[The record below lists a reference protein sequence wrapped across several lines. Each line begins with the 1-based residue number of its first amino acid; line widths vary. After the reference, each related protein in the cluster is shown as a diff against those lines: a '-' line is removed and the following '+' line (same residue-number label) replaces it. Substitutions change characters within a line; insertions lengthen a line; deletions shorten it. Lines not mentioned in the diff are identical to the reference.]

1 MTEVRTGKRFPLQL
15 PITIHGEQSS
25 RKHKGV
31 TSNISAAGVYF
42 WSEKAFAV
50 GSLIKF
56 NVNLPGEIIGGERNV
71 QIECRGRVVR
81 ADVNGRAKRLRT
93 AARTR
98 GLACV
103 IDGYKFIRR

>member
-1 MTEVRTGKRFPLQL
+1 MTEARTGKRFPLQL
-15 PITIHGEQSS
+15 PITIHEQESS
-25 RKHKGV
+25 RKHKGL
-31 TSNISAAGVYF
+31 TSNISASGVYF

-56 NVNLPGEIIGGERNV
+56 NVNLPGEIVGGERNV

-81 ADVNGRAKRLRT
+81 ADINGRARRLRT
-93 AARTR
+93 IAGTR